1 MNFNFLLTTHS
12 HTRWLVVIIG
22 IVTLLVMAIGWLTK
36 MKYGVWHNRLL
47 MLFNTVL
54 GIQFLLGL
62 VVIVLGMMGEF
73 TPDRVR
79 HAMEHA
85 TTMVIALAIPG
96 IAQARIRK
104 TPTDQGKFMLGT
116 LALLVVAL
124 LIYVGVLAVNKFGW
138 QLP

>member
-1 MNFNFLLTTHS
+1 MNFNFWLTMHS

-22 IVTLLVMAIGWLTK
+22 IVTLLAMAIGWITK
-36 MKYGVWHNRLL
+36 MKYGVWHSRLL
-47 MLFNTVL
+47 MLLNTSL
-54 GIQFLLGL
+54 GIQFILGL

-73 TPDRVR
+73 TPLRVR

-85 TTMVIALAIPG
+85 TAMVIALAIPG

-116 LALLVVAL
+116 LALVVVGL
-124 LIYVGVLAVNKFGW
+124 LIYVGVIVVNKLGW
-138 QLP
+138 QFP